1 MTARAKELRASRA
14 KLVADARTILD
25 KANPTAEDSAKFDD
39 LMAEADKLKAE
50 IDRHERADD
59 AEREL
64 NTRIENRARN
74 AGMSADEVRENEEAV
89 DRAYNRFLRMGV
101 GRLTP
106 EEHELLAGRQQTI
119 QNAFGEGSGA
129 AGGYTVPTGFY
140 RRLTDAQLAYG
151 GMLEVA
157 TVIDTDSGNQLP
169 MPTDNDTS
177 NKGVILGEAVQAADD
192 ASTPFGSVTLNAYM
206 FNSKVIKVSL
216 QLLQDSA
223 FDLEEWIKSKAA
235 IRNARAMNDYF
246 TTGTGSSQPSGVVTG
261 ATSGKVGTTGQTAS
275 VIYADLVDLYH
286 SVDPSYRANARFM
299 MHDASLKVIKK
310 LLDGYGRPLWLPGV
324 AVKEPDTIL
333 GKPYSIN
340 QSMATM
346 AANAKSILF
355 GDFSN
360 YMIRRVNGAIL
371 MRLTERYADY
381 GQVGFILWQRADGA
395 LLDAGTHPV
404 TYYANSAT

>member
-25 KANPTAEDSAKFDD
+25 KANPTAEDNLKFDE
-39 LMAEADKLKAE
+39 LMGEADKLKAQ
-50 IDRHERADD
+50 IDRIERADD
-59 AEREL
+59 ADREL
-64 NTRIENRARN
+64 NTRVENRARN
-74 AGMSADEVRENEEAV
+74 AGMSADEVRENDEAV

-140 RRLTDAQLAYG
+140 KKLTDAQLAYG

-169 MPTDNDTS
+169 MPTDNDTT

-192 ASTPFGSVTLNAYM
+192 NSTPFGSVNLNAYM

-223 FDLEEWIKSKAA
+223 FDLEEWIKAKAA

-261 ATSGKVGTTGQTAS
+261 ATSGKVGTTGQTGS

-355 GDFSN
+355 GDFSS